1 MDDTAEPATGSIL
14 WKKGVLK
21 NFANSKTPVLVSLF
35 NKFARLKACNFIEVR
50 LQHKCFPVKFLPTPI
65 YFEEHLLLILE
76 MTDNNI
82 FKFMT
87 ITNTNLVLIYSF

>member
-14 WKKGVLK
+14 WKKVFLK
-21 NFANSKTPVLVSLF
+21 T
-35 NKFARLKACNFIEVR
+35 
-50 LQHKCFPVKFLPTPI
+50 LQTPTP
-65 YFEEHLLLILE
+65 
-76 MTDNNI
+76 MADNNI